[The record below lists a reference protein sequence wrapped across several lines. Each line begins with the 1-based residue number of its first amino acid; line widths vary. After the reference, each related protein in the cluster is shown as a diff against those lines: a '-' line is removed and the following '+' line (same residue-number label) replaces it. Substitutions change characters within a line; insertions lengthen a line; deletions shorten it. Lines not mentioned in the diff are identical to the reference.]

1 MVSADHYYRCQ
12 YLLHGRHQPPCP
24 PVYPPLLLT
33 LLPSSSS
40 TFDVARRRPAINITT
55 LTISITWSSTLNI
68 SITWSSTPC
77 PRWRI
82 LQSCHWWIP
91 IQDKGEMMAIIPPLS
106 PHWNIIRWADD
117 TTPLSTHHHPQPH
130 NTNTPTITAI
140 TPFSFP
146 SLPPNLYSQVIAI

>member
-1 MVSADHYYRCQ
+1 MSMSLLQPEPYVRKTDVTPNPSKSSGWRSAPSR
-12 YLLHGRHQPPCP
+12 YLS
-24 PVYPPLLLT
+24 YT
-33 LLPSSSS
+33 SFSS
-40 TFDVARRRPAINITT
+40 TFDVACRRLPAINITAF
-55 LTISITWSSTLNI
+55 NI

-82 LQSCHWWIP
+82 LQSCHWCIP

-106 PHWNIIRWADD
+106 PNWNIIRWADH

-146 SLPPNLYSQVIAI
+146 SPPPISTVK